1 LVLTDVRKNR
11 IVLFYAITA
20 VLTLFCNIISDLHDP
35 DTVDNINLLHN
46 VPRLIRSIPV
56 RNRTLGEVIHL
67 QYLDGLTTELGSI
80 CVRAISR
87 SQGNAPAADA

>member
-1 LVLTDVRKNR
+1 MFEKNR
-11 IVLFYAITA
+11 IALFYAITA
-20 VLTLFCNIISDLHDP
+20 VLTLFCNIISDLHDS
-35 DTVDNINLLHN
+35 DTVDNINLLQN

-87 SQGNAPAADA
+87 SQGDAPAADA